1 VMKYLLL
8 LFITIPAQ
16 LLAQSSIIIRHI
28 NIVDVKTGV
37 IKPDQ
42 IVYIKGNR
50 IVSIGS
56 DNKKDIKNTHAE
68 VDGTNKYLIPGLW
81 DMHAHDIGWM
91 IPNSSHDFIT
101 PIMLANGVT
110 GFRDM
115 WGSKD
120 ALALRDSVNQNFLV
134 APRMIVG
141 TPIVNGPRMFFRG
154 TVTLKTPNEVPAVID
169 SLKREGYDFVKV
181 YSYLRHDLFFALA
194 KHCKEKNMP
203 FGGHVPIGLSAEDVS
218 NARMQSIE
226 HLFGLRKSFSDQG
239 ERLMVDWEKQMLD
252 TTISQFSVLITSESS
267 TLPFD
272 TTKAKKVAATLVMNH
287 TVVVPTL
294 VAAIGYTFERDSLMK
309 LASLVYVPKVLK
321 QYWYDARSMALF
333 EKDMFQ
339 NLLQMLSFLHKH
351 GVMILAG
358 TDTENPFV
366 VPGFSVHDELELYVK
381 AGLTPLQALQTAT
394 LNPALFL
401 HKEKELGSVTN
412 GKLADLVIL
421 EKNPLTEIKN
431 TRSIE
436 AVIVNGH
443 LLDKNQINQYL
454 EQLRER
460 ALK

>member
-1 VMKYLLL
+1 MKYLLL

-16 LLAQSSIIIRHI
+16 LLAQTSITIRHI
-28 NIVDVKTGV
+28 NIVDVKKGV

-50 IVSIGS
+50 IVSIGK
-56 DNKKDIKNTHAE
+56 DNNGNKKNLGIELDCPNR
-68 VDGTNKYLIPGLW
+68 YLIPGLW

-91 IPNSSHDFIT
+91 IPNVSHDFIT

-115 WGSKD
+115 WGSQD

-141 TPIVNGPRMFFRG
+141 TPIVNGPRMFFPG
-154 TVTLKTPNEVPAVID
+154 TVTLNTANEVPAVID
-169 SLKREGYDFVKV
+169 SLQREGYDFVKV
-181 YSYLRHDLFFALA
+181 YSYLRRDLFFALA

-203 FGGHVPIGLSAEDVS
+203 FGGHVPIGVSAEDAS
-218 NARMQSIE
+218 NAGMQSIE
-226 HLFGLRKSFSDQG
+226 HLFGLRKSFSNQG
-239 ERLMVDWEKQMLD
+239 EQLMVDWEKQMLD
-252 TTISQFSVLITSESS
+252 TSVSQFNVLVTSESS

-272 TTKAKKVAATLVMNH
+272 TTKAKKVASTLVMNH

-294 VAAIGYTFERDSLMK
+294 AAAIGYTFNRDTLMK
-309 LASLVYVPKVLK
+309 SASMVYVPKVLK

-339 NLLQMLSFLHKH
+339 NFLQMLSFLHKQ

-366 VPGFSVHDELELYVK
+366 VPGFSLHDELELYVK
-381 AGLTPLQALQTAT
+381 AGLTPLEALRTAT
-394 LNPALFL
+394 LNPAIFL

-421 EKNPLTEIKN
+421 QKNPLINIKN
-431 TRSIE
+431 MRSID

-443 LLDKNQINQYL
+443 LIDKNRINKFL
-454 EQLRER
+454 EQLKER

>member
-1 VMKYLLL
+1 MKYLLL

-16 LLAQSSIIIRHI
+16 LLAQTSITIRHI
-28 NIVDVKTGV
+28 NIVDVKKGV

-50 IVSIGS
+50 IVSIGKDS
-56 DNKKDIKNTHAE
+56 NGNKKNLGIELDCHNR
-68 VDGTNKYLIPGLW
+68 YLIPGLW

-91 IPNSSHDFIT
+91 IPNASHDFIT

-110 GFRDM
+110 AFRDM
-115 WGSKD
+115 WGSQD

-141 TPIVNGPRMFFRG
+141 TPIVNGPRMFFPG
-154 TVTLKTPNEVPAVID
+154 TVTLNTANEVPAVID
-169 SLKREGYDFVKV
+169 SLQRERYDFVKV
-181 YSYLRHDLFFALA
+181 YSYLRRDLFFALA

-203 FGGHVPIGLSAEDVS
+203 FGGHIPIGVSAEDAS
-218 NARMQSIE
+218 NAGMQSIE
-226 HLFGLRKSFSDQG
+226 HLFGLRKSFSNQG
-239 ERLMVDWEKQMLD
+239 EQLMVDWEKQMLD
-252 TTISQFSVLITSESS
+252 TSVSQFNVLVTSESS

-272 TTKAKKVAATLVMNH
+272 TTKAKKVASTLVINH

-294 VAAIGYTFERDSLMK
+294 AAAIGYAFNRDTLMK
-309 LASLVYVPKVLK
+309 SASMVYVPKVLK

-339 NLLQMLSFLHKH
+339 TFLQMLSFLHKQ

-358 TDTENPFV
+358 TDTGNPFV
-366 VPGFSVHDELELYVK
+366 VPGFSLHDELELYVK
-381 AGLTPLQALQTAT
+381 AGLTPLEALRTAT
-394 LNPALFL
+394 LNPAIFL

-421 EKNPLTEIKN
+421 QKNPLINIKN
-431 TRSIE
+431 MRSID

-443 LLDKNQINQYL
+443 LIDKNRINKFL
-454 EQLRER
+454 EQLKER